1 MTKLLVTPTL
11 YNDWRFYHLM
21 DFKVKQDFLNTLLK
35 VPIVRSQPMQD
46 GIDFEDDVRA
56 VADGLVDPTIFEE
69 SPRTKCVI
77 EVAEIVKGG
86 LWQER
91 VKKEVR
97 LCGLDILLYGKADV
111 FKRDFIFDVK
121 WTANGSNYEPG
132 KFKDSIQHPLYMICG
147 EMPRFA
153 YLITDGK
160 SVWREDY
167 HVDENTEHNLLANA
181 GAMIDS
187 IMSDV
192 DFKKAYLENWGEKPE
207 GRAKAA

>member
-1 MTKLLVTPTL
+1 MSRLLVTPTL

-35 VPIVRSQPMQD
+35 VPMVRSQPMQD

-56 VADGLVDPTIFEE
+56 VADGHVDPTRFEQ
-69 SPRTKCVI
+69 SSRTDCVI
-77 EVAEIVKGG
+77 EIANIVRGG

-91 VKKEVR
+91 VKREVS
-97 LCGLDILLYGKADV
+97 LCGLDLLLYGKADV
-111 FKRDFIFDVK
+111 FKRDFIFDIK
-121 WTANGSNYEPG
+121 WTANGSGYEPG
-132 KFKDSIQHPLYMICG
+132 KYKESIQHPLYMICG
-147 EMPRFA
+147 QMPRFA

-167 HVDENTEHNLLANA
+167 HVDDSTEHKLLANVA
-181 GAMIDS
+181 AMVDS

-192 DFKKAYLENWGEKPE
+192 DFKKAYLENWGAKTDEHA
-207 GRAKAA
+207 RAA